1 MDRWNLRGG
10 HLRFLTDRQIREIH
24 FAALDVLQRVGCFFE
39 HEGALK
45 IFEEAGAKVNHQ
57 TKIVRFPHSL
67 VEQNI
72 RQTPDRIYLPARN
85 PQYDIYAEGDRVYF
99 GPGTLSIKV
108 IDLDTGACRLGTL
121 QDAKDFPRLIDALEN
136 IHFYKGMIHPSD
148 VNQKLA
154 DLYMVYSAF
163 CNTEKQISNTPY
175 STETALDMI
184 RMGAILA
191 GGMDEFRLKPYII
204 INMLAV
210 SPLQWGYTNTNII
223 IELAK
228 LKVPMIIGSEPQN
241 GTTGPATLAGLL
253 VLNTAESLAGI
264 TLAQLVSPGV
274 PVMWGNVGSLS
285 DMKTGLFASGAVEL
299 AMMNVAATQMAK
311 FYKLPIYATGGMT
324 DSKTSDCQAGYEKA
338 LQALMI
344 ALGGGTY
351 IHDAAGL
358 LESCLTSSYEQYV
371 IDNEI
376 LGMVTRVLSGIE
388 VSKETLAVDVIE
400 RVGPRGNF
408 LGEMHTLKSIPKEH
422 FIPKISNRQI
432 REDWEKDGSKT
443 VMEVAR
449 EKAREILRTHQLTAL
464 PEDVDREFQ
473 LILKK
478 AEEGYGRA

>member
-1 MDRWNLRGG
+1 M
-10 HLRFLTDRQIREIH
+10 TDQQVREIH

-39 HEGALK
+39 HEEALK
-45 IFEEAGAKVNHQ
+45 IFEEAGARVDQGK
-57 TKIVRFPHSL
+57 KIVRFPHGL
-67 VEQNI
+67 VEQGI

-85 PQYDIYAEGDRVYF
+85 PKHDIYAEEDRVYF
-99 GPGTLSIKV
+99 GPGTLSVKV
-108 IDLDTGACRLGTL
+108 IDLETRQCRLGTMR
-121 QDAKDFPRLIDALEN
+121 DAQDFPRLIDALEYL
-136 IHFYKGMIHPSD
+136 HFYKGMIHPSD

-154 DLYMVYSAF
+154 DLYMAYGAF
-163 CNTEKQISNTPY
+163 CMTEKQISNTPY

-184 RMGAILA
+184 RMGEILA

-204 INMLAV
+204 LNMLAV
-210 SPLQWGYTNTNII
+210 SPLQWGYTNVNTI
-223 IELAK
+223 IELAR
-228 LKVPMIIGSEPQN
+228 LRVPMIIGSEPQN
-241 GTTGPATLAGLL
+241 GTTGPATLAGAL
-253 VLNTAESLAGI
+253 VLNTAETLAGI
-264 TLAQLVSPGV
+264 TLAQLISPGV
-274 PVMWGNVGSLS
+274 PVMWGNIGSLS
-285 DMKTGLFASGAVEL
+285 DMKTGLFAAGAVEL
-299 AMMNVAATQMAK
+299 GMMNVAASQIAK
-311 FYKLPIYATGGMT
+311 FYRLPIYATGGMS

-344 ALGGGTY
+344 ALGGGNY

-400 RVGPRGNF
+400 KVGPRGNF
-408 LGEMHTLKSIPKEH
+408 LGEMHTLQSIPREH
-422 FIPKISNRQI
+422 FIPEISNRQI
-432 REDWEKDGSKT
+432 REDWERDGSKT
-443 VMEVAR
+443 TMEVAR
-449 EKAREILRTHQLTAL
+449 EKAREILRTHHPTPL

>member
-1 MDRWNLRGG
+1 MDIWNLRGG
-10 HLRFLTDRQIREIH
+10 QLRFLTDEQIREIH

-45 IFEEAGAKVNHQ
+45 IFEEAGARIDHQ
-57 TKIVRFPHSL
+57 NRIVRFPHSL
-67 VEQNI
+67 IEQAL

-85 PQYDIYAEGDRVYF
+85 PKCDIYAERDRVYF

-108 IDLDTGACRLGTL
+108 IDLKTGACRLGTL
-121 QDAKDFPRLIDALEN
+121 QDAEDFPRLIDALEC

-154 DLYMVYSAF
+154 DLYMVYAAF

-175 STETALDMI
+175 STDTALDMV
-184 RMGAILA
+184 RMGEILA

-204 INMLAV
+204 LNMLAV
-210 SPLQWGYTNTNII
+210 SPLQWGHTNVNTI

-228 LKVPMIIGSEPQN
+228 LRVPMIIGSEPQG

-253 VLNTAESLAGI
+253 VLNTAETLAGI
-264 TLAQLVSPGV
+264 TLAQLVSSGV

-299 AMMNVAATQMAK
+299 TMMNVAATQMAR

-376 LGMVTRVLSGIE
+376 LGMVARALSGIE

-408 LGEMHTLKSIPKEH
+408 LGEMHTLESIVKEH

-432 REDWEKDGSKT
+432 REDWERDGRKT
-443 VMEVAR
+443 TMDVAR
-449 EKAREILRTHQLTAL
+449 EKAREILRTHHPAPLA
-464 PEDVDREFQ
+464 EDVDREFQ
-473 LILKK
+473 RILKK